1 MTKKRYYWLDIL
13 KIVACYLIVVNHTGG
28 YIVEFMGKD
37 SLGANLFF
45 SIQFVICKIG
55 VPIFIMTTGYLL
67 LTKNYNFKDVLKKIY
82 RISVP
87 LILFSI
93 FIYWSWYGI
102 GFNRIDK
109 FIITFIKEPLI
120 IPYWYLYML
129 IGLYLVTPFVQKM
142 IKNFKMNDFRNF
154 IIICVLIPATLPI
167 FSLYFNFSF
176 NEYFVAAIFPI
187 YIGYYVAGIYL
198 SKLELTKKNRN
209 IALILFTVS
218 LVLFFLSMFVPYM
231 INNKLDLRLDSC
243 AFITTALPALSF
255 FYLIRYYF
263 ENRKFKAKTAKILT
277 ELSLVSFGIYLIH
290 MFINKRLYYMTF
302 IQNIFEFNSYIGI
315 VTIQLLTFV
324 IAGLFIYILRKIPI
338 IKKFL

>member
-1 MTKKRYYWLDIL
+1 
-13 KIVACYLIVVNHTGG
+13 
-28 YIVEFMGKD
+28 
-37 SLGANLFF
+37 
-45 SIQFVICKIG
+45 
-55 VPIFIMTTGYLL
+55 
-67 LTKNYNFKDVLKKIY
+67 
-82 RISVP
+82 
-87 LILFSI
+87 
-93 FIYWSWYGI
+93 
-102 GFNRIDK
+102 
-109 FIITFIKEPLI
+109 
-120 IPYWYLYML
+120 
-129 IGLYLVTPFVQKM
+129 
-142 IKNFKMNDFRNF
+142 
-154 IIICVLIPATLPI
+154 
-167 FSLYFNFSF
+167 
-176 NEYFVAAIFPI
+176 
-187 YIGYYVAGIYL
+187 
-198 SKLELTKKNRN
+198 
-209 IALILFTVS
+209 
-218 LVLFFLSMFVPYM
+218 MFVPYM